1 MDADPAELEAQ
12 PRARHLLVV
21 SHLLG
26 AAGRVQPRLR
36 LHGATTR
43 SHVGERQR
51 GAELDVGRDDAPPA
65 LPPPLLPV
73 AAVGHGIGHSVLLL
87 LASEEEGGRAAGSVV
102 WVGLVCWVPVVYGG
116 GEGSRSQLIRYIV
129 LHCRRRDDYYSC
141 LLRGVWPVARRHVAG
156 AAAPTATGRGRGGGY
171 AWTERIRGHVGCL
184 PLPPR
189 ARAHAGQ
196 GRELRSRRQAH
207 GRSTTIPTASGTGT
221 ETEKG

>member
-21 SHLLG
+21 SHL
-26 AAGRVQPRLR
+26 
-36 LHGATTR
+36 HGATAR

-129 LHCRRRDDYYSC
+129 LHCRRRDDYSC

-196 GRELRSRRQAH
+196 GRELSSRRQAH
-207 GRSTTIPTASGTGT
+207 GRSTTASGTGT